1 MWWWILVWVLLLLAA
16 AVVAGLLGWYLVR
29 RGVAL
34 GRQLGRSAEEVTAAL
49 APVLD
54 HYEPAHSVLVDPSAV
69 PEPPRRRSGR
79 GGVGSRLRRV
89 D

>member
-1 MWWWILVWVLLLLAA
+1 MWWWILIWVLLVLCAL
-16 AVVAGLLGWYLVR
+16 AVVALLAWHIIK
-29 RGVAL
+29 RGIAF
-34 GRQLGRSAEEVTAAL
+34 GRQLGDSAEQVSAAM
-49 APVLD
+49 APALD

-69 PEPPRRRSGR
+69 PEPTPRRSGR

>member
-1 MWWWILVWVLLLLAA
+1 MWWWILIWVLLLLAA
-16 AVVAGLLGWYLVR
+16 VAVVGLLGWYLVR
-29 RGVAL
+29 RAVAL
-34 GRQLGRSAEEVTAAL
+34 GRQLGRSADEVSTAL

-54 HYEPAHSVLVDPSAV
+54 HYEPAHSVLVDPSSA
-69 PEPPRRRSGR
+69 PESPRRRSGR